1 VLINLESGIQIFKST
16 FKMSLPS
23 RDKIVLGTAGLA
35 GIWGP
40 VNFTESEQTI
50 HYALE
55 QGIYHF
61 DTSPAYADAES
72 ILGKA
77 LYTWKGKTPF
87 ISTKAGKLKA
97 DNPDA
102 DTYDFSP
109 AGLIRSVSE
118 SLETLKI
125 SCIDVLFL
133 HDPTGL
139 KPDEIQAAIDT
150 LLEIKSKGWAKQ
162 IGIGGNYGSDFTPYV
177 SSKYFDHFMGY
188 NRFNIL
194 NQEALTNEYL
204 TLQNQQINIWQASP
218 LYMGLLGSKLE
229 TYIKEHP
236 SWIPQTHIQR
246 AIELN
251 EYCKKTT
258 VSISALALHF
268 VYDNPLIYKM
278 VLGASNFSELKQSI
292 DWLDDKTFISA
303 NHTLNFT
310 V

>member
-1 VLINLESGIQIFKST
+1 
-16 FKMSLPS
+16 MSVPS
-23 RDKIVLGTAGLA
+23 RDKIILGTAGLA

-77 LYTWKGKTPF
+77 LYTWKGIKPF

-118 SLETLKI
+118 SLETLKVG
-125 SCIDVLFL
+125 CIDVLFL

-139 KPDEIQAAIDT
+139 KSHEIQAAIDT
-150 LLEIKSKGWAKQ
+150 LIEIKAKGWAKA
-162 IGIGGNYGSDFTPYV
+162 IGIGGNYGADFTSYV

-229 TYIKEHP
+229 TYIKEQP
-236 SWIPQTHIQR
+236 SWIPVRDIQR
-246 AIELN
+246 AKELN
-251 EYCKKTT
+251 AYCKKTS
-258 VSISALALHF
+258 VSISSLALHYVF
-268 VYDNPLIYKM
+268 NNPAINKM
-278 VLGASNFSELKQSI
+278 VLGASNLSELKQSL
-292 DWLDDKTFISA
+292 DWLDDKSMILS
-303 NHTLNFT
+303 NHDYIFT

>member
-1 VLINLESGIQIFKST
+1 MLINLESGIQIFKLT

-40 VNFTESEQTI
+40 VNFEESEQTI

-77 LYTWKGKTPF
+77 LYTWKGIKPF

-118 SLETLKI
+118 SLETLKVG
-125 SCIDVLFL
+125 SIDVLFL

-139 KPDEIQAAIDT
+139 KSHEIQAAIDT
-150 LLEIKSKGWAKQ
+150 LIEIKAKGWAKA
-162 IGIGGNYGSDFTPYV
+162 IGIGGNYGADFMPYV
-177 SSKYFDHFMGY
+177 SSNYFDHFMGY

-194 NQEALTNEYL
+194 NQDALTNEYVA
-204 TLQNQQINIWQASP
+204 LQGQQINIWQASP

-229 TYIKEHP
+229 TYIKEQP
-236 SWIPQTHIQR
+236 SWIPARDIQR
-246 AIELN
+246 AKELN
-251 EYCKKTT
+251 AYCKKTS
-258 VSISALALHF
+258 VSISALALNF
-268 VYDNPLIYKM
+268 VYENPHIYKM
-278 VLGASNFSELKQSI
+278 VLGASNFSELKQSL
-292 DWLDDKTFISA
+292 DWLDDKALIST
-303 NHTLNFT
+303 NQIPDFTL
-310 V
+310 

>member
-1 VLINLESGIQIFKST
+1 
-16 FKMSLPS
+16 MSLPS

-40 VNFTESEQTI
+40 VNFEESEQTI

-77 LYTWKGKTPF
+77 LYTWKGIKPF

-118 SLETLKI
+118 SLETLKVG
-125 SCIDVLFL
+125 CIDVLFL

-139 KPDEIQAAIDT
+139 KSHEIQAAIDT
-150 LLEIKSKGWAKQ
+150 LIEIKAKGWAKA
-162 IGIGGNYGSDFTPYV
+162 IGIGGNYGADFMPYV

-194 NQEALTNEYL
+194 NQDALTNEYVS
-204 TLQNQQINIWQASP
+204 LQDQQINIWQASP

-229 TYIKEHP
+229 TYIKEQP
-236 SWIPQTHIQR
+236 SWIPARDLQR
-246 AIELN
+246 AKELN
-251 EYCKKTT
+251 AYCKKTS

-268 VYDNPLIYKM
+268 VYENPLIYKM
-278 VLGASNFSELKQSI
+278 VLGASNFSELMQSL
-292 DWLDDKTFISA
+292 DWLDDKALIST
-303 NHTLNFT
+303 NQIPDFT
-310 V
+310 I

>member
-1 VLINLESGIQIFKST
+1 MINLESGIQIFKLT

-40 VNFTESEQTI
+40 VNFEESEQTI

-77 LYTWKGKTPF
+77 LYTWKGIKPF

-118 SLETLKI
+118 SLETLKVG
-125 SCIDVLFL
+125 CIDVLFL

-139 KPDEIQAAIDT
+139 KSHEIQAAIDT
-150 LLEIKSKGWAKQ
+150 LIEIKAKGWAKA
-162 IGIGGNYGSDFTPYV
+162 IGIGGNYGADFTTYV

-194 NQEALTNEYL
+194 NQDALTNEYVA
-204 TLQNQQINIWQASP
+204 LQDQQINIWQASP

-229 TYIKEHP
+229 TYIKEQP
-236 SWIPQTHIQR
+236 SWIPARDLQR
-246 AIELN
+246 AKELN
-251 EYCKKTT
+251 VYCKKTS

-268 VYDNPLIYKM
+268 VYENPLIYKM
-278 VLGASNFSELKQSI
+278 VLGASNFSELKQSLE
-292 DWLDDKTFISA
+292 WLDDKALIST
-303 NHTLNFT
+303 NQIPDFT
-310 V
+310 I

>member
-1 VLINLESGIQIFKST
+1 MLINLESVIQIFKLT

-40 VNFTESEQTI
+40 VNFEESEQTI

-77 LYTWKGKTPF
+77 LYTWKGIKPF

-118 SLETLKI
+118 SLETLKVG
-125 SCIDVLFL
+125 CIDVLFL

-139 KPDEIQAAIDT
+139 KSHEIQAAIDT
-150 LLEIKSKGWAKQ
+150 LIEIKAKGWAKA
-162 IGIGGNYGSDFTPYV
+162 IGIGGNYGADFMPYV

-194 NQEALTNEYL
+194 NQDALTNEYVA
-204 TLQNQQINIWQASP
+204 LQDQQINIWQASP

-229 TYIKEHP
+229 TYIKEQP
-236 SWIPQTHIQR
+236 SWIPARDLQR
-246 AIELN
+246 AKELN
-251 EYCKKTT
+251 AYCNRTG

-268 VYDNPLIYKM
+268 VYNNPLIYKM
-278 VLGASNFSELKQSI
+278 VLGASNFSELKQSL
-292 DWLDDKTFISA
+292 DWLDDKALIST
-303 NHTLNFT
+303 NQIPDFT
-310 V
+310 I

>member
-1 VLINLESGIQIFKST
+1 
-16 FKMSLPS
+16 
-23 RDKIVLGTAGLA
+23 
-35 GIWGP
+35 
-40 VNFTESEQTI
+40 VNFAESEQTI

-77 LYTWKGKTPF
+77 LYTWKGIKPF

-118 SLETLKI
+118 SLETLKVG
-125 SCIDVLFL
+125 CIDVLFL

-139 KPDEIQAAIDT
+139 KSHEIQAAIDT
-150 LLEIKSKGWAKQ
+150 LIEIKAKGWAKA
-162 IGIGGNYGSDFTPYV
+162 IGIGGNYGADFTSYV

-194 NQEALTNEYL
+194 NQDALTNEYVA
-204 TLQNQQINIWQASP
+204 LQNQQINIWQASP

-229 TYIKEHP
+229 TYIKEQP
-236 SWIPQTHIQR
+236 SWIPARDLQR
-246 AIELN
+246 AKELN
-251 EYCKKTT
+251 VYCKKTS

-278 VLGASNFSELKQSI
+278 VLGASNFSELKQSL

-310 V
+310 E

>member
-1 VLINLESGIQIFKST
+1 
-16 FKMSLPS
+16 MSLPS

-40 VNFTESEQTI
+40 VNFAESEQTI

-55 QGIYHF
+55 QGINHF

-229 TYIKEHP
+229 TYIKEQP
-236 SWIPQTHIQR
+236 SWIPVRDIQR
-246 AIELN
+246 AKELN
-251 EYCKKTT
+251 AYCKKTS
-258 VSISALALHF
+258 VSISSLALHYVF
-268 VYDNPLIYKM
+268 NNPAINKM
-278 VLGASNFSELKQSI
+278 VLGASNLSELKQSL
-292 DWLDDKTFISA
+292 DWLDDKSMILS
-303 NHTLNFT
+303 NHDYIFT

>member
-1 VLINLESGIQIFKST
+1 MLINLESGIQIFKLT

-23 RDKIVLGTAGLA
+23 RDKIVMGTAGLA

-40 VNFTESEQTI
+40 VNFAESEQTI
-50 HYALE
+50 QYALE

-77 LYTWKGKTPF
+77 LYTWKGIKPF

-118 SLETLKI
+118 SLETLKV
-125 SCIDVLFL
+125 SSIDVLFL

-139 KPDEIQAAIDT
+139 KLHEIQAAIDT
-150 LLEIKSKGWAKQ
+150 LLEIKSNGWAKA
-162 IGIGGNYGSDFTPYV
+162 IGIGGNYGVDFNPYV

-204 TLQNQQINIWQASP
+204 ALQNQQINIWQASP

-229 TYIKEHP
+229 TYIKEQP
-236 SWIPQTHIQR
+236 SWIPARDLQR
-246 AIELN
+246 AKELN
-251 EYCKKTT
+251 AYCKKTS
-258 VSISALALHF
+258 VSISAMALHF

-278 VLGASNFSELKQSI
+278 VLGASNFSELKQSLE
-292 DWLDDKTFISA
+292 WLNDKTLIST
-303 NHTLNFT
+303 NHIPDFT
-310 V
+310 I

>member
-1 VLINLESGIQIFKST
+1 
-16 FKMSLPS
+16 MSLPS
-23 RDKIVLGTAGLA
+23 RNKIVLGTAGLA

-40 VNFTESEQTI
+40 VNFAESEQTI

-77 LYTWKGKTPF
+77 LYTWKGIKPF

-102 DTYDFSP
+102 DTYDFST

-118 SLETLKI
+118 SLETLKVG
-125 SCIDVLFL
+125 SIDVLFL

-139 KPDEIQAAIDT
+139 KSHEIQAAIDT
-150 LLEIKSKGWAKQ
+150 LIEIKAKGWANS
-162 IGIGGNYGSDFTPYV
+162 IGIGGNYGTDFMPYV

-194 NQEALTNEYL
+194 NQDALTNEYVA
-204 TLQNQQINIWQASP
+204 LQGQQINIWQASP

-229 TYIKEHP
+229 TYIKEQP
-236 SWIPQTHIQR
+236 SWIPARDLQR
-246 AIELN
+246 AKELN
-251 EYCKKTT
+251 AYCKKTS

-268 VYDNPLIYKM
+268 VYENPLIYKM
-278 VLGASNFSELKQSI
+278 VLGASNFSELKQSL
-292 DWLDDKTFISA
+292 DWLDDKALIST
-303 NHTLNFT
+303 NQIPDFTL
-310 V
+310 

>member
-1 VLINLESGIQIFKST
+1 
-16 FKMSLPS
+16 MSLPS

-40 VNFTESEQTI
+40 VNFEESEQTI

-77 LYTWKGKTPF
+77 LYTWKGIKPF

-118 SLETLKI
+118 SLETLKVG
-125 SCIDVLFL
+125 CIDVLFL

-139 KPDEIQAAIDT
+139 KSHEIQAAIDT
-150 LLEIKSKGWAKQ
+150 LIEIKAKGWAKA
-162 IGIGGNYGSDFTPYV
+162 IGIGGNYGADFMPYV
-177 SSKYFDHFMGY
+177 SSKHFDHFMGY

-194 NQEALTNEYL
+194 NQDALTNEYVA
-204 TLQNQQINIWQASP
+204 LQGQQINIWQASP
-218 LYMGLLGSKLE
+218 WYMGLLGSTLE
-229 TYIKEHP
+229 TYIKEQP
-236 SWIPQTHIQR
+236 SWIPARDLQR
-246 AIELN
+246 AKELN
-251 EYCKKTT
+251 AYCKKTS

-268 VYDNPLIYKM
+268 VYENPLIYKM
-278 VLGASNFSELKQSI
+278 VLGASNFSELKQSL
-292 DWLDDKTFISA
+292 DWLDDKALIST
-303 NHTLNFT
+303 NQIPDFT
-310 V
+310 I

>member
-1 VLINLESGIQIFKST
+1 
-16 FKMSLPS
+16 MSLPS

-40 VNFTESEQTI
+40 VNFEESEQTI

-77 LYTWKGKTPF
+77 LYTWKGIKPF

-118 SLETLKI
+118 SLETLKVG
-125 SCIDVLFL
+125 CIDVLFL

-139 KPDEIQAAIDT
+139 KSHEIQSAIDT
-150 LLEIKSKGWAKQ
+150 LIEIKAKGWAKA
-162 IGIGGNYGSDFTPYV
+162 IGIGGNYGADFMPYV

-194 NQEALTNEYL
+194 NQDALTNEYVA
-204 TLQNQQINIWQASP
+204 LQDQQINIWQASP

-229 TYIKEHP
+229 TYIKEQP
-236 SWIPQTHIQR
+236 SWIPARDLQR
-246 AIELN
+246 AKELN
-251 EYCKKTT
+251 AYCKKTS

-268 VYDNPLIYKM
+268 VYENPLIYKM
-278 VLGASNFSELKQSI
+278 VLGASNFSELMQSL
-292 DWLDDKTFISA
+292 DWLDDKALIST
-303 NHTLNFT
+303 NQIPDFT
-310 V
+310 I

>member
-1 VLINLESGIQIFKST
+1 
-16 FKMSLPS
+16 MSLPS

-40 VNFTESEQTI
+40 VNFEESEQTI

-77 LYTWKGKTPF
+77 LYTWKGIKPF

-118 SLETLKI
+118 SLETLKVG
-125 SCIDVLFL
+125 CIDVLFL

-139 KPDEIQAAIDT
+139 KSHEIQAAIDT
-150 LLEIKSKGWAKQ
+150 LIEIKAKGWAKA
-162 IGIGGNYGSDFTPYV
+162 IGIGGNYGADFMPYV
-177 SSKYFDHFMGY
+177 SSNYFDHFMGY

-194 NQEALTNEYL
+194 NQDALTNEYAA
-204 TLQNQQINIWQASP
+204 LQDQQINIWQASP

-229 TYIKEHP
+229 TYIKEQP
-236 SWIPQTHIQR
+236 SWIPARDLQR
-246 AIELN
+246 AKELN
-251 EYCKKTT
+251 VYCKKTS

-268 VYDNPLIYKM
+268 VYENPLIYKM
-278 VLGASNFSELKQSI
+278 VLGASNFSELMQSL
-292 DWLDDKTFISA
+292 DWLDDKALIST
-303 NHTLNFT
+303 NQIPDFT
-310 V
+310 I

>member
-1 VLINLESGIQIFKST
+1 MINLESGIQIFKLT

-40 VNFTESEQTI
+40 VNFEESEQTI

-77 LYTWKGKTPF
+77 LYTWKGIKPF

-118 SLETLKI
+118 SLETLKVG
-125 SCIDVLFL
+125 CIDVLFL

-139 KPDEIQAAIDT
+139 KSHEIQAAIDT
-150 LLEIKSKGWAKQ
+150 LIEIKAKGWAKA
-162 IGIGGNYGSDFTPYV
+162 IGIGGNYGADFMPYV

-194 NQEALTNEYL
+194 NQDALTNEYVA
-204 TLQNQQINIWQASP
+204 LQDQQINIWQASP

-229 TYIKEHP
+229 TYIKEQP
-236 SWIPQTHIQR
+236 SWIPARDLQR
-246 AIELN
+246 AKELN
-251 EYCKKTT
+251 AYCKKTS

-268 VYDNPLIYKM
+268 VYENPLIYKM
-278 VLGASNFSELKQSI
+278 VLGASNFSELMQSL
-292 DWLDDKTFISA
+292 DWLDDKALIST
-303 NHTLNFT
+303 NQIPDFT
-310 V
+310 I

>member
-1 VLINLESGIQIFKST
+1 MLINLESGIQIFKLT
-16 FKMSLPS
+16 FKMSVPS
-23 RDKIVLGTAGLA
+23 RDKIILGTAGLA

-97 DNPDA
+97 DNPDS
-102 DTYDFSP
+102 DTYDFSS

-150 LLEIKSKGWAKQ
+150 LLEIKSNGWAKA

-236 SWIPQTHIQR
+236 SWIPESHIQR
-246 AIELN
+246 AIQLN
-251 EYCKKTT
+251 EYCIKTA

-268 VYDNPLIYKM
+268 VYNHPLIYKM
-278 VLGASNFSELKQSI
+278 VLGASNFSELKQSL
-292 DWLDDKTFISA
+292 DWLDDKTLISD

>member
-1 VLINLESGIQIFKST
+1 MLINLESGIQIFKST
-16 FKMSLPS
+16 FKMSVPS
-23 RDKIVLGTAGLA
+23 RDKIILGTAGLA

-77 LYTWKGKTPF
+77 LYTWKGIKPF

-162 IGIGGNYGSDFTPYV
+162 IGIGGNYGSDFAPYV
-177 SSKYFDHFMGY
+177 SSKYFDYFMGY

-229 TYIKEHP
+229 TYIKEQP
-236 SWIPQTHIQR
+236 SWIPVRDIQR
-246 AIELN
+246 AKELN
-251 EYCKKTT
+251 AYCKKTS
-258 VSISALALHF
+258 VSISSLALHYVF
-268 VYDNPLIYKM
+268 NNPTINKM
-278 VLGASNFSELKQSI
+278 VLGASNLSELKQSL
-292 DWLDDKTFISA
+292 DWLDDKSMILS
-303 NHTLNFT
+303 NHDYIFT

>member
-1 VLINLESGIQIFKST
+1 MLINLESGIQIFKST

-204 TLQNQQINIWQASP
+204 ILQNQQINIWQASP
-218 LYMGLLGSKLE
+218 LYMGLLGSKLA
-229 TYIKEHP
+229 TYVNESP
-236 SWIPQTHIQR
+236 SWIPKSHIQR
-246 AIELN
+246 AIEFN
-251 EYCKKTT
+251 QYCNKTT

-268 VYDNPLIYKM
+268 VYASPLIYKM
-278 VLGASNFSELKQSI
+278 VLGASNFSELKQSL
-292 DWLDDKTFISA
+292 DWLDDSSLISD

>member
-1 VLINLESGIQIFKST
+1 VLINLESGIQIFKLT

-40 VNFTESEQTI
+40 VNFEESEQTI

-77 LYTWKGKTPF
+77 LYTWKGIKPF

-118 SLETLKI
+118 SLETLKVG
-125 SCIDVLFL
+125 SIDVLFL

-139 KPDEIQAAIDT
+139 KSHEIQAAIDT
-150 LLEIKSKGWAKQ
+150 LIEIKAKGWAKA
-162 IGIGGNYGSDFTPYV
+162 IGIGGNYGADFMPYV
-177 SSKYFDHFMGY
+177 SSNYFDHFMGY

-194 NQEALTNEYL
+194 NQDALTNEYVA
-204 TLQNQQINIWQASP
+204 LQGQQINIWQASP

-229 TYIKEHP
+229 TYIKEQP
-236 SWIPQTHIQR
+236 SWIPARDIQR
-246 AIELN
+246 AKELN
-251 EYCKKTT
+251 AYCKKTS
-258 VSISALALHF
+258 VSISALALNF
-268 VYDNPLIYKM
+268 VYENPHIYKM
-278 VLGASNFSELKQSI
+278 VLGASNFSELKQSL
-292 DWLDDKTFISA
+292 DWLDDKALIST
-303 NHTLNFT
+303 NQIPDFTL
-310 V
+310 

>member
-16 FKMSLPS
+16 FKLSLPS

-97 DNPDA
+97 DNPDS

-118 SLETLKI
+118 SLETLKVG
-125 SCIDVLFL
+125 CIDVLFL

-139 KPDEIQAAIDT
+139 KSHEIQAAIDT
-150 LLEIKSKGWAKQ
+150 LIEIKAKGWAKA
-162 IGIGGNYGSDFTPYV
+162 IGIGGNYGADFTSYV

-194 NQEALTNEYL
+194 NQDALTNEYVA
-204 TLQNQQINIWQASP
+204 LQNQQINIWQASP

-229 TYIKEHP
+229 TYIKEQP
-236 SWIPQTHIQR
+236 SWIPARDLQR
-246 AIELN
+246 AKELN
-251 EYCKKTT
+251 VYCKKTS

-268 VYDNPLIYKM
+268 VYENPLIYKM
-278 VLGASNFSELKQSI
+278 VLGASNFSELKQSLE
-292 DWLDDKTFISA
+292 WLDDKVLIST
-303 NHTLNFT
+303 NQIPDFT
-310 V
+310 I

>member
-16 FKMSLPS
+16 FKMSVPS
-23 RDKIVLGTAGLA
+23 RDKIILGTAGLA

-77 LYTWKGKTPF
+77 LYTWKGIKPF

-162 IGIGGNYGSDFTPYV
+162 IGIGGNYGSDFAPYV
-177 SSKYFDHFMGY
+177 SSKYFDYFMGY

-229 TYIKEHP
+229 TYIKEQP
-236 SWIPQTHIQR
+236 SWIPVRDIQR
-246 AIELN
+246 AKELN
-251 EYCKKTT
+251 AYCKKTS
-258 VSISALALHF
+258 VSISSLALHYVF
-268 VYDNPLIYKM
+268 NNPTINKM
-278 VLGASNFSELKQSI
+278 VLGASNLSELKQSL
-292 DWLDDKTFISA
+292 DWLDDKSMILS
-303 NHTLNFT
+303 NHDYIFT

>member
-1 VLINLESGIQIFKST
+1 
-16 FKMSLPS
+16 MSLPS
-23 RDKIVLGTAGLA
+23 REKIVLGTAGLA

-40 VNFTESEQTI
+40 VNFEESEQTI

-55 QGIYHF
+55 EGIYHF

-77 LYTWKGKTPF
+77 LYTWKGIKPF

-118 SLETLKI
+118 SLETLKVG
-125 SCIDVLFL
+125 SIDVLFL

-139 KPDEIQAAIDT
+139 KSHEIQAAIDT
-150 LLEIKSKGWAKQ
+150 LIEIKAKGWAKA
-162 IGIGGNYGSDFTPYV
+162 IGIGGNYGTDFMPYV

-194 NQEALTNEYL
+194 NQDALTNEYVA
-204 TLQNQQINIWQASP
+204 LQGQQIKIWQASP

-229 TYIKEHP
+229 TYIKEQP
-236 SWIPQTHIQR
+236 SWIPARDLQR
-246 AIELN
+246 AKELN
-251 EYCKKTT
+251 AYCKKTS
-258 VSISALALHF
+258 VSFSALALHF
-268 VYDNPLIYKM
+268 VYENPLIYKI
-278 VLGASNFSELKQSI
+278 VLGASNFSELKQSL
-292 DWLDDKTFISA
+292 DWLDDKAFIST
-303 NHTLNFT
+303 NQIPDFT
-310 V
+310 I

>member
-1 VLINLESGIQIFKST
+1 
-16 FKMSLPS
+16 M
-23 RDKIVLGTAGLA
+23 GTAGLA

-40 VNFTESEQTI
+40 VNFAESEQTI

-77 LYTWKGKTPF
+77 LYTWKGIKPF

-118 SLETLKI
+118 SLETLKVG
-125 SCIDVLFL
+125 CIDVLFL

-139 KPDEIQAAIDT
+139 KSHEIQAAIDT
-150 LLEIKSKGWAKQ
+150 LIEIKAKGWAKA
-162 IGIGGNYGSDFTPYV
+162 IGIGGNYGTDFMPYV

-194 NQEALTNEYL
+194 NQDALTNEYVA
-204 TLQNQQINIWQASP
+204 LQGQQINIWQASP

-229 TYIKEHP
+229 TYIKEQP
-236 SWIPQTHIQR
+236 SWIPARDLQR
-246 AIELN
+246 AKELN
-251 EYCKKTT
+251 AYCKKTS

-268 VYDNPLIYKM
+268 VYENPHIYKM
-278 VLGASNFSELKQSI
+278 VLGASNFSELKQSLES
-292 DWLDDKTFISA
+292 LDDKALIST
-303 NHTLNFT
+303 NQIPDFT
-310 V
+310 I

>member
-1 VLINLESGIQIFKST
+1 
-16 FKMSLPS
+16 MSLPS

-40 VNFTESEQTI
+40 VNFAESEQTI

-77 LYTWKGKTPF
+77 LYTWKGIKPF

-102 DTYDFSP
+102 ETYDFSP

-118 SLETLKI
+118 SLETLKVG
-125 SCIDVLFL
+125 SIDVLFL

-139 KPDEIQAAIDT
+139 KSHEIQAAIDT
-150 LLEIKSKGWAKQ
+150 LIELKAKGWAKS
-162 IGIGGNYGSDFTPYV
+162 IGIGGNYGTDFMPYV

-194 NQEALTNEYL
+194 NQDALTNEYVA
-204 TLQNQQINIWQASP
+204 LQGQQINIWQASP

-229 TYIKEHP
+229 TYIKEQP
-236 SWIPQTHIQR
+236 SWIPARDIQR
-246 AIELN
+246 AKELN
-251 EYCKKTT
+251 AYCKKTS
-258 VSISALALHF
+258 VSISALALNF
-268 VYDNPLIYKM
+268 VYENPHIYKM
-278 VLGASNFSELKQSI
+278 VLGASNLSELKQSLES
-292 DWLDDKTFISA
+292 LDDKSMLLL
-303 NHTLNFT
+303 NHDYSFT

>member
-1 VLINLESGIQIFKST
+1 
-16 FKMSLPS
+16 MSLPS
-23 RDKIVLGTAGLA
+23 RNKIVMGTAGLA

-40 VNFTESEQTI
+40 VNFAESEQTI

-77 LYTWKGKTPF
+77 LYTWKGIKPF

-118 SLETLKI
+118 SLETLKVG
-125 SCIDVLFL
+125 CIDVLFL

-139 KPDEIQAAIDT
+139 KSHEIQAAIDT
-150 LLEIKSKGWAKQ
+150 LIEIKAKGWAKA
-162 IGIGGNYGSDFTPYV
+162 IGIGGNYGTDFMPYV

-194 NQEALTNEYL
+194 NQDALTNEYVA
-204 TLQNQQINIWQASP
+204 LQGQQINIWQASP

-229 TYIKEHP
+229 TYIKEQP
-236 SWIPQTHIQR
+236 SWIPARDLQR
-246 AIELN
+246 AKELN
-251 EYCKKTT
+251 AYCKKTS
-258 VSISALALHF
+258 VSISSLALHF
-268 VYDNPLIYKM
+268 VYENPLVYKM
-278 VLGASNFSELKQSI
+278 VLGASNFSELKQSLES
-292 DWLDDKTFISA
+292 LDDKALIST
-303 NHTLNFT
+303 NQIPDFT
-310 V
+310 I